1 MGQMTVTASCAVPRL
16 GHMAGKLTN
25 HAMAS
30 ASKRVPGLR
39 ALPMARLLAA
49 AEVALMAHDHIAQLQ
64 PQDRRRIVQLL
75 RKGHGRR
82 RNLTETERDELAALV
97 AKAEPRLFVGHAAEK
112 FSPVPLPRR
121 IVEGSR
127 RRRRS

>member
-1 MGQMTVTASCAVPRL
+1 MP
-16 GHMAGKLTN
+16 GKLTN
-25 HAMAS
+25 QAMAS

-39 ALPMARLLAA
+39 AIPLARVLVA
-49 AEVALMAHDHIAQLQ
+49 AEIVLLAHDHIVQLE
-64 PQDRRRIVQLL
+64 PQERRRIVELL

-82 RNLTETERDELAALV
+82 RNLTETERLELAGLV

-121 IVEGSR
+121 IVEGR
-127 RRRRS
+127 RRRRR